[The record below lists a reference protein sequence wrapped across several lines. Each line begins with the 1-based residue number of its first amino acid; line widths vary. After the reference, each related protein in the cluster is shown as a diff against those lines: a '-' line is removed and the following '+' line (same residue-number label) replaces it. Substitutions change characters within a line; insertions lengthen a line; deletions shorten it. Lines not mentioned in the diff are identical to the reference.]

1 MKKYVCRVCG
11 YIEETDSLSDDYVC
25 PMCGVDKTNFDEL
38 NDFSLDLE
46 LDAIIDSVIEETFE
60 EKTSRIINSE
70 EEDKRVRISENNH
83 CINRINEKCIN
94 CGICIKYCFT

>member
-38 NDFSLDLE
+38 NDFS
-46 LDAIIDSVIEETFE
+46 
-60 EKTSRIINSE
+60 
-70 EEDKRVRISENNH
+70 
-83 CINRINEKCIN
+83 
-94 CGICIKYCFT
+94 